1 MTDTT
6 NPLPKVP
13 KPDEGS
19 GVCLTPEN
27 PDQPDATS
35 DATST
40 RETTPAKDTAPPK

>member
-6 NPLPKVP
+6 KPLPKVP

-27 PDQPDATS
+27 PDQPDAK
-35 DATST
+35 ATPEPAPEKT
-40 RETTPAKDTAPPK
+40 TETPK